1 VRRERPPAGPPLPP
15 DADPRLLPSEI
26 RRELRSLQDSTA
38 ERVAAHLVAAGQ
50 LVDEDPAT
58 AYEHAK
64 AAKALAQRVGAV
76 REAVGVTAYQAG
88 DYAAAL
94 TELKAA
100 RRITGQPDHLPL
112 IADCERALG
121 RPDRALTVANDPD
134 RGTLDR
140 AAQVELRIVASGARR
155 DMGQPDAAVLALQ
168 GADLDDDGVHE
179 WTVRLWY
186 AYADALL
193 AAGRREDALT
203 WFTAAAAIDEDGET
217 DAAERLAELSRPAE
231 A

>member
-1 VRRERPPAGPPLPP
+1 M
-15 DADPRLLPSEI
+15 
-26 RRELRSLQDSTA
+26 
-38 ERVAAHLVAAGQ
+38 
-50 LVDEDPAT
+50 DEDPAT

-100 RRITGQPDHLPL
+100 RRITGLPDHLPL

-121 RPDRALTVANDPD
+121 RPDRALAVVNDPE
-134 RGTLDR
+134 RAKLDR
-140 AAQVELRIVASGARR
+140 AAQVELAIVASGARR
-155 DMGQPDAAVLALQ
+155 DLGQPEAAVLALQ
-168 GADLDDDGVHE
+168 GRELDDDGVHE

-193 AAGRREDALT
+193 AAGRRDDALT
-203 WFTAAAAIDEDGET
+203 WFTAAAAIDEEEET
-217 DAAERLAELSRPAE
+217 DAGERLAELSRPGE